1 MEGRF
6 AAKAIQSKIKFPLRY
21 RNISTIMFFNPE
33 IAAIGLNEKEC
44 QKKNI
49 AYKVVFYKHSLIS
62 RAIAMRETDG
72 FFKLIVTNEENPK
85 VLGMRAAGLQAAA
98 SVMYIATVM
107 DHKKNLKEIMKTT
120 HPHPSMT
127 EGIQECLRTLVGKP
141 ILKPEAFP
149 NHIKFKVWNP

>member
-1 MEGRF
+1 
-6 AAKAIQSKIKFPLRY
+6 
-21 RNISTIMFFNPE
+21 MFFNPE
-33 IAAIGLNEKEC
+33 IAAIGLTEKEC
-44 QKKNI
+44 VEKNI
-49 AYKVVFYKHSLIS
+49 SHRVVFYSHAMVS

-72 FFKLIVTNEENPK
+72 FFKLIVTNSENPE

-107 DHKKNLKEIMKTT
+107 DHKHNLKDILKTI

-141 ILKPEAFP
+141 ILKPEVFP
-149 NHIKFKVWNP
+149 NCIKFKETIV

>member
-1 MEGRF
+1 MTIAEMEGRF

-120 HPHPSMT
+120 HPT
-127 EGIQECLRTLVGKP
+127 QV
-141 ILKPEAFP
+141 
-149 NHIKFKVWNP
+149 